1 MHTHTKWI
9 KNTPMYGNK
18 YILTQFKSSQC
29 SYIIYIYI
37 YIDTYFVEH
46 NRHFLS
52 THFLLILLYCR
63 IDFIIFGG
71 NWLMYLP

>member
-1 MHTHTKWI
+1 MTRPKT
-9 KNTPMYGNK
+9 NY
-18 YILTQFKSSQC
+18 
-29 SYIIYIYI
+29 IYIYI
-37 YIDTYFVEH
+37 YIHWQHFFVNTYFVEH

-52 THFLLILLYCR
+52 IYFLLILSYCC